1 MTYYNANKTKD
12 TTVPKFNRQFVETAV
27 IFITYQVIY
36 FYETFYSGHQFID
49 NDHI

>member
-27 IFITYQVIY
+27 ESTALA
-36 FYETFYSGHQFID
+36 
-49 NDHI
+49 HINMTAHLPD